1 MKKCI
6 SGMLAAGIAAATVS
20 VFPAT
25 AAEELLKTDFESG
38 LDGWS
43 GRGAAQVAVSAEKA
57 SGGVQSAAVTG
68 RTDSWNGI
76 ARELDSAVFQSGK
89 TYSFSVMVTQSATPM
104 PVHFKLSLQYSTGG
118 GFGGNTSYDCIAES
132 DGASG
137 MWTQLS
143 NSAYSIP
150 EGASDLVL
158 YVETED
164 STVDFYVD
172 DIIAAAEG
180 SLPDTQPNA
189 SRGDVDLNGTVD
201 RRDVD
206 RLLQAL
212 QDGKI
217 TEASAAAGDLDANHV
232 LDARDLSV
240 LKGLVLNPPAVTTT
254 TTSATTAPPQTTGQ
268 TVTTTAQTPQGS
280 TNAKEFMAKLR
291 AEMTLNVPDNVK
303 HGDTGTTTHFTYFSQ
318 KAQHNKGANIWLPA
332 GYSEDKQY
340 PVLIMNH
347 GIFGNEDSMLT
358 GFSVREMAS
367 NMIASGETVPFII
380 VFPQMYTDPASEA
393 PAGGIT
399 QQVTDYYDDFLY
411 DLTESLLPYVKEH
424 YSVAEGRENT
434 AIAGFSMGGRETLYI
449 ALMRPDLFGYA
460 CASSPA
466 PGVVP
471 AVDMFLNHRGSMSES
486 EFRFSDDDLPYLL
499 MIGGGTN
506 DGVVGTFPKEYHEL
520 FEKNGTDHIW
530 MEVQGGGHDG
540 SVGTPLFYNF
550 FRYVF
555 KA

>member
-1 MKKCI
+1 MKKHI
-6 SGMLAAGIAAATVS
+6 SSILAAGIAAASLS
-20 VFPAT
+20 VFPVT
-25 AAEELLKTDFESG
+25 AAEALLQTDFESG

-43 GRGAAQVAVSAEKA
+43 GRGAAQVAVSDEKA
-57 SGGVQSAAVTG
+57 SGGTQSAAVTG

-76 ARELDSAVFQSGK
+76 AHSLDSTVFQAGK
-89 TYSFSVMVTQSATPM
+89 TYSFSVMVTQSATPL

-118 GFGGNTSYDCIAES
+118 DFGSTSYDCIAEA

-143 NSAYSIP
+143 NNAYSIP
-150 EGASDLVL
+150 EGAGDLVL

-180 SLPDTQPNA
+180 GLPDVNVPP
-189 SRGDVDLNGTVD
+189 SGLRGDVSLDGTVD

-206 RLLQAL
+206 LLLQTL
-212 QDGKI
+212 LKGGI
-217 TEASAAAGDLDANHV
+217 SAEGAAPADLDENRV
-232 LDARDLSV
+232 IDARDLSL
-240 LKGLVLNPPAVTTT
+240 LKALVLNPPAVTTT
-254 TTSATTAPPQTTGQ
+254 TAPPVTQP
-268 TVTTTAQTPQGS
+268 TVTTTVQEHQGS
-280 TNAKEFMAKLR
+280 TNAKDFMDQLR
-291 AEMTLNVPDNVK
+291 KEMTLNVPDSVK
-303 HGDTGTTTHFTYFSQ
+303 NGDTGTTTHFTYYSQ
-318 KAQHNKGANIWLPA
+318 KAQHEKGANIWLPA
-332 GYSEDKQY
+332 GYSEDHKY

-367 NMIASGETVPFII
+367 NMIQSGEAVPFII
-380 VFPQMYTDPASEA
+380 VFPQMYTDPAA
-393 PAGGIT
+393 QTPAGGIT

-411 DLTESLLPYVKEH
+411 DLTESLYPYVREH

-434 AIAGFSMGGRETLYI
+434 AIAGFSMGGRESLYI
-449 ALMRPDLFGYA
+449 GLMRPDMFGYV

-471 AVDMFLNHRGSMSES
+471 AVDMFLNHRGSISES

-506 DGVVGTFPKEYHEL
+506 DSVVGTFPKQYHEL
-520 FEKNGTDHIW
+520 FDKNGTDNIW

-540 SVGTPLFYNF
+540 GVGTPLFYNF

>member
-1 MKKCI
+1 MKKI
-6 SGMLAAGIAAATVS
+6 FSGMLAAGIAAASLS

-25 AAEELLKTDFESG
+25 AADALLQTDFESG
-38 LDGWS
+38 LDGWN
-43 GRGAAQVAVSAEKA
+43 GRGAAQVTVSTEKA
-57 SGGVQSAAVTG
+57 SGGLQSAAVTG

-76 ARELDSAVFQSGK
+76 AHTLDSTVFQPGK
-89 TYSFSVMVTQSATPM
+89 AYCFSAMVTQSATPM
-104 PVHFKLSLQYSTGG
+104 PVHFKLSLQYNTGTG
-118 GFGGNTSYDCIAES
+118 GFGGNTSYDCIAEA

-143 NSAYSIP
+143 NNAYSIP

-158 YVETED
+158 YIETED

-172 DIIAAAEG
+172 DIIVTTEG
-180 SLPDTQPNA
+180 APPSVLPSA
-189 SRGDVDLNGTVD
+189 LRGDISQDGTVD

-206 RLLQAL
+206 LLLQYL
-212 QDGKI
+212 HEGSMNDGD
-217 TEASAAAGDLDANHV
+217 AAYADLDENRI
-232 LDARDLSV
+232 LDARDLSI
-240 LKGLVLNPPAVTTT
+240 LKGMILNPPAVTTT
-254 TTSATTAPPQTTGQ
+254 TAPPVTQP
-268 TVTTTAQTPQGS
+268 TVTTTAQAQQGS
-280 TNAKEFMAKLR
+280 TNAKDLMAKLR
-291 AEMTLNVPDNVK
+291 EEMTLNVPDSVK
-303 HGDTGTTTHFTYFSQ
+303 YGDTGTTTHFTYFSQ
-318 KAQHNKGANIWLPA
+318 KAQHEKGANIWLPA
-332 GYSEDKQY
+332 GYSENQKY

-367 NMIASGETVPFII
+367 NMIKSGETVPFII
-380 VFPQMYTDPASEA
+380 VFPQMYTDPAA
-393 PAGGIT
+393 QTPAGGIT

-411 DLTESLLPYVKEH
+411 DLTESLYPYVKEH

-434 AIAGFSMGGRETLYI
+434 AIAGFSMGGRESLYI
-449 ALMRPDLFGYA
+449 GLMRPDLFGYV

-466 PGVVP
+466 PGIVP
-471 AVDMFLNHRGSMSES
+471 AVDMFLNHRGNMTEA
-486 EFRFSDDDLPYLL
+486 EFKFSDADLPYLL

-506 DGVVGTFPKEYHEL
+506 DQVVGTFPKQYHEL